1 MSVETV
7 GAQGFD
13 YQYIVTLSMVLNYLE
28 KDHLKV
34 WVENKSF
41 EDALFSYQM
50 EDKIYHIELQVKK
63 RVDGISYDEFAGWLA
78 HFQKHKSDCFI
89 LDQIQECDTNY
100 FVIVTNSRCTD
111 SVSKFVGN
119 LCEIKENR
127 IHFSGDE
134 LRDLKERIMAGIDV
148 RTELGRKRKEHI
160 EQFFKQRNSE
170 LNKVLGRVSVIEKKN
185 QVETEICTILR
196 KRYQIPEFSCIEV
209 MNQLLAV
216 IRQGRD
222 CGEDIVS
229 SVREII
235 NFKRFNRVLP
245 EDDRFYKR
253 DSVDILKNELL
264 QKNVLLLTGVPFS
277 GKTYIAKTIAQEF
290 QENGYYVK
298 RTDNIMNDQEAY
310 YFFVSPENDLRLLLL
325 EDPFGHIRKKE
336 NVIDVLD
343 KVKSLIQDRLSS
355 NRKLI
360 ITSRMD
366 ILFEVFKKN
375 QIDNCKIQ
383 GNRWNDTSI
392 TNIKEAER
400 IWMLFCGKSNESM
413 QVFERLDRFFVQQ
426 RETVFLEIG
435 EIRHLLLEVQ
445 DIHMLMDM
453 STEEIIKHARISSE
467 EVCQKIKS
475 YGEKY
480 RDIFILMGCFCNTV
494 RSVNMEDLAYIL
506 CSNEGPISIRQNMEE
521 EVTVSIGG
529 THKSSYTEQ
538 VYPVYTQTAELDRE
552 IKDILRSLSENGY
565 IYKERF
571 TNEIYFLH
579 PIYTYASK
587 LLLEEEVEEDWDI
600 EKYIIYMRRAIGSLS
615 KNAAVCSLLHLEQEF
630 DLGQMTIDCIMEGSR
645 SIFPAVRDISILYL
659 DQNFDSLNEQV
670 QKDFMKNIKNS
681 RTADKYIQWDNDEC
695 WYQMDGKHYFDFF
708 SMDNFWGKN
717 VNITIDEIKDRIK
730 NAENFSKKEIYDIM
744 CSKLADDLPIEFLEY
759 ALLFDESVIR
769 SKALFYLFKNYATK
783 IDFKKTEY
791 LQRFENYNVVYSMLN
806 GMFKN
811 IESFDDKNIS
821 VLISYFQK
829 QFERKSVSMY
839 VENLFDKFG
848 DKYDSKAVEWEKYS
862 ETEKLKIWKIWAA
875 LFSRW
880 LVCFPAKF
888 MGMHEPHMC
897 LNAEQSLKYLKDQ
910 QEVIDVANAWIQWI
924 KNYSGYHNVNDY
936 GMSVFV
942 YLICGTENSSHL
954 RKGIIQKEL
963 KSKSTSLATA
973 HMSHVVDLWD
983 VLTDEERND
992 VCRYLEN
999 EMRNDIKWIQA
1010 VAVTRKMVPKDIQI
1024 AVTETIFLDKELE
1037 EIIDVLEDKEILT
1050 ECLHIFCGF
1059 PQPLWFNGY
1068 HHSGEYSL
1076 WDGIMM
1082 EVLRKH
1088 VIDECYD
1095 ISLRE
1100 LIDVLYNDDRRFS
1113 GGFDLYKEM
1122 LCDEENRKK
1131 IFGRLAYTS
1140 VTLNQDNKKM
1150 WDHLLQVCSE
1160 EEKKQYFST
1169 MSGFIEMIEMEN
1181 MGYDELLCEF
1191 NFKDIVHYIL
1201 PCLPSDEFIYKFSDV
1216 VLSMYKAI
1224 QKAETDPYIELEKN
1238 KSAEVKLLY
1247 EKMVEETY
1255 KNDPPR
1261 LLFTNNLVD
1270 LTCEKIGLKSITIQT
1285 VLRKSKDDFWNR
1297 CDRVKEA
1304 FIRDCP
1310 LKIQD
1315 EYDLEN
1321 WYE

>member
-1 MSVETV
+1 
-7 GAQGFD
+7 
-13 YQYIVTLSMVLNYLE
+13 
-28 KDHLKV
+28 
-34 WVENKSF
+34 
-41 EDALFSYQM
+41 
-50 EDKIYHIELQVKK
+50 
-63 RVDGISYDEFAGWLA
+63 
-78 HFQKHKSDCFI
+78 
-89 LDQIQECDTNY
+89 
-100 FVIVTNSRCTD
+100 
-111 SVSKFVGN
+111 
-119 LCEIKENR
+119 
-127 IHFSGDE
+127 
-134 LRDLKERIMAGIDV
+134 
-148 RTELGRKRKEHI
+148 
-160 EQFFKQRNSE
+160 
-170 LNKVLGRVSVIEKKN
+170 
-185 QVETEICTILR
+185 
-196 KRYQIPEFSCIEV
+196 
-209 MNQLLAV
+209 
-216 IRQGRD
+216 
-222 CGEDIVS
+222 
-229 SVREII
+229 
-235 NFKRFNRVLP
+235 
-245 EDDRFYKR
+245 
-253 DSVDILKNELL
+253 
-264 QKNVLLLTGVPFS
+264 
-277 GKTYIAKTIAQEF
+277 
-290 QENGYYVK
+290 
-298 RTDNIMNDQEAY
+298 MNDQEAY
-310 YFFVSPENDLRLLLL
+310 YFFVSPENDSRLLLL
-325 EDPFGHIRKKE
+325 EDPFGHISKKE
-336 NVIDVLD
+336 NAIDVLD
-343 KVKSLIQDRLSS
+343 KVKSLLQDRLSS

-375 QIDNCKIQ
+375 QIEDCKIQ
-383 GNRWNDTSI
+383 GNRWNNTSI
-392 TNIKEAER
+392 TNIQEAER
-400 IWMLFCGKSNESM
+400 IWMLFYGKSNESM
-413 QVFERLDRFFVQQ
+413 QIFERLNRFFVQQ

-453 STEEIIKHARISSE
+453 STEEIIKQARISSE

-494 RSVNMEDLAYIL
+494 KSVNMKDLAYIL
-506 CSNEGPISIRQNMEE
+506 CSNEGPISIRHNMEE
-521 EVTVSIGG
+521 EVTVSMGG
-529 THKSSYTEQ
+529 TFKSSYMEQ
-538 VYPVYTQTAELDRE
+538 VYPVYTQTVELDRE
-552 IKDILRSLSENGY
+552 IKGILRSLSENGY

-587 LLLEEEVEEDWDI
+587 LLLEEEIEEDWDI
-600 EKYIIYMRRAIGSLS
+600 EKYIIYMRRAISSLS

-645 SIFPAVRDISILYL
+645 SIFPVVRDVSILYL

-670 QKDFMKNIKNS
+670 QKDFMTNIKNS
-681 RTADKYIQWDNDEC
+681 RTADKYIQWENDDC

-708 SMDNFWGKN
+708 SMDNFWGKD
-717 VNITIDEIKDRIK
+717 VNITIHEIEDRLI
-730 NAENFSKKEIYDIM
+730 NERNFSKKEIYDIM
-744 CSKLADDLPIEFLEY
+744 CSKLADDLSIAFLEY
-759 ALLFDESVIR
+759 ALLFDEAVIR
-769 SKALFYLFKNYATK
+769 SKATFYLFKNYAYK
-783 IDFKKTEY
+783 LDFEKTEY
-791 LQRFENYNVVYSMLN
+791 LQHFENYNVVYSMLN
-806 GMFKN
+806 GMFKS
-811 IESFDDKNIS
+811 IESFDDKNIK
-821 VLISYFQK
+821 LLTLYFQK

-888 MGMHEPHMC
+888 MEMHEPHMC

-942 YLICGTENSSHL
+942 YLISGTENSSHL

-973 HMSHVVDLWD
+973 HMSHIVDLWD

-1010 VAVTRKMVPKDIQI
+1010 VAVTRKKVPKDIQI
-1024 AVTETIFLDKELE
+1024 AVTGTIFLDKESE

-1131 IFGRLAYTS
+1131 IFVRLAYTS
-1140 VTLNQDNKKM
+1140 VTQNQDNKKM

-1160 EEKKQYFST
+1160 EEKKQYFSI

-1181 MGYDELLCEF
+1181 MGYDGLLCEF

-1224 QKAETDPYIELEKN
+1224 QKAESDPYIELETN

-1255 KNDPPR
+1255 KNNPPR

-1270 LTCEKIGLKSITIQT
+1270 FTCEKIGLESLTIQM
-1285 VLRKSKDDFWNR
+1285 VLRKSKDDFWIR
-1297 CDRVKEA
+1297 YDRVKAA
-1304 FIRDCP
+1304 FKSDCP

-1321 WYE
+1321 WYD